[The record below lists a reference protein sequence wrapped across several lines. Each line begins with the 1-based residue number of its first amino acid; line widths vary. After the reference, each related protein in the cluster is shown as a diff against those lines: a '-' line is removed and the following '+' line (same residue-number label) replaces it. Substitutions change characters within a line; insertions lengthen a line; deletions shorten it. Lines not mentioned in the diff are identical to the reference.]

1 MMLKFSKR
9 SLAGFA
15 IAISALSLLS
25 ISACSKQAGGA
36 KKGATEF
43 ELASDIPLG
52 SKDAKVVFV
61 EYASVMCPHCADFQ
75 ANVVPSLIEKYVNTG
90 KVRYVFREYPTAPV
104 ELASAGHLL
113 GRCVSPDKREA
124 MINSL
129 MAGQRDIIVAAQSG
143 GVKQAFL
150 TIAASAGMN
159 EADFDKCMQDSEKL
173 QTLVD
178 IRNYAN
184 DVDKVE
190 GTPTV
195 IINGKVYTPPPGKQ
209 YEFAEIAKVI
219 DAELAAKK

>member
-1 MMLKFSKR
+1 MKLKFSKR
-9 SLAGFA
+9 DLTK
-15 IAISALSLLS
+15 IAITMGALSLLA
-25 ISACSKQAGGA
+25 ISSCNKQAGGV

-43 ELASDIPLG
+43 EISSDIPMG

-75 ANVVPSLIEKYVNTG
+75 ANVVPPLVEKYVKTG

-113 GRCVSPDKREA
+113 GRCVSSDKREA
-124 MINSL
+124 IINTL
-129 MAGQRDIIVAAQSG
+129 MASQREIITAAQSG

-190 GTPTV
+190 GTPTI

-219 DAELAAKK
+219 DAELATKK